1 MGVSSKIVMTLLVLN
16 RATRCQVTLNNL
28 LNRAII
34 CLLQVIQEDRQ
45 DPVEEVLLLVMEE
58 VLLREI
64 TQDHHNNLI
73 DTDLLLVD
81 RRLDLVDHLDG
92 SNHLPHRIISHSNK

>member
-1 MGVSSKIVMTLLVLN
+1 MRVVTTLLVLN
-16 RATRCQVTLNNL
+16 RATRCQATLNN

-45 DPVEEVLLLVMEE
+45 NPVEEVLLLVMEE

-81 RRLDLVDHLDG
+81 HLVLVDHLDG
-92 SNHLPHRIISHSNK
+92 SNHLPHQIIRHSNK